1 MPKGKCV
8 ADSKLTLWVTVV
20 CAGAGAGAGESVAIA
35 ADQCVTLAVS
45 SITRWEAWL
54 ELPLLARKCVE
65 LFSHCAK
72 VSDAVLQTAVW
83 SCELDKLVRF
93 LLTHVCSLDFV
104 TQLTAQVRAVSFFE
118 CLLNCPDIEALV
130 LISALCWFC
139 DMHTN
144 SPDEHFFENI
154 PLVLDVVGRCL
165 QRRPLPAFGGTPAER
180 AAVSRVRA
188 LSALPLV
195 SLMLRTHVLNL
206 LPPHDEPPQQ

>member
-83 SCELDKLVRF
+83 SCELDKL
-93 LLTHVCSLDFV
+93 
-104 TQLTAQVRAVSFFE
+104 VRAVSFFE